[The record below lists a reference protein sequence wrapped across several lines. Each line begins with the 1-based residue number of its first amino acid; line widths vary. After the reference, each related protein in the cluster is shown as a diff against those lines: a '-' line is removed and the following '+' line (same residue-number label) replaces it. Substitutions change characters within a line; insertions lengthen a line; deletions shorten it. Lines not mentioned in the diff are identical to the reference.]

1 MGKRR
6 HCQLPPA
13 RHHQARPAFRIPGIV
28 MCGRRVSSHRGV
40 YVLLVKNANG
50 SITMTG
56 RTTLVAAVLI
66 AAILATSARADEPAA
81 YAARNPDRDVLNG
94 GAFTP
99 ASKLSAA
106 DLQAANAAAAGL
118 AVKRRG
124 R

>member
-1 MGKRR
+1 
-6 HCQLPPA
+6 
-13 RHHQARPAFRIPGIV
+13 
-28 MCGRRVSSHRGV
+28 
-40 YVLLVKNANG
+40 
-50 SITMTG
+50 MTG